1 MIPKGE
7 LLDPVHGEYSGA
19 NEAVQKKSLGGVKQI
34 YLHSMFGH
42 PHTSCGCFESIA
54 FYIPE
59 VDGIGIVDRHYKGN
73 AVNGLPFSAMANETG
88 GGKQVEGFVGI
99 AIEYMRSP
107 SFFKADGGWNRVVW
121 LPSAVKERVKSAIP
135 SELISKVATEKE
147 AQNIQDLKAFLK
159 TNAHPVVAKW
169 VAEEAPAAVPATA
182 EGAITPEVMQPGMGS
197 TITLPIGGGGAMGG
211 YRLTLKNVKIVAKKL
226 ILKKTK

>member
-59 VDGIGIVDRHYKGN
+59 VDGIG
-73 AVNGLPFSAMANETG
+73 AV
-88 GGKQVEGFVGI
+88 
-99 AIEYMRSP
+99 SP
-107 SFFKADGGWNRVVW
+107 QARIRRRMSF
-121 LPSAVKERVKSAIP
+121 IP
-135 SELISKVATEKE
+135 EPLISMRKS
-147 AQNIQDLKAFLK
+147 
-159 TNAHPVVAKW
+159 
-169 VAEEAPAAVPATA
+169 PAISREPA
-182 EGAITPEVMQPGMGS
+182 S
-197 TITLPIGGGGAMGG
+197 RS
-211 YRLTLKNVKIVAKKL
+211 RLWRVF
-226 ILKKTK
+226 

>member
-7 LLDPVHGEYSGA
+7 LLDAEHGEYSGA
-19 NEAVQKKSLGGVKQI
+19 NEAVQKKSLGGVKRVW
-34 YLHSMFGH
+34 LHSMFGS

-59 VDGIGIVDRHYKGN
+59 VDGVGIVDRHYKGN
-73 AVNGLPFSAMANETG
+73 AVNGLPFSSMANETG

-107 SFFKADGGWNRVVW
+107 SFFKADGGWKRVVW
-121 LPSAVKERVKSAIP
+121 LPSNVKERVKDAIP
-135 SELISKVATEKE
+135 NELKAKIATEKD
-147 AQNIQDLKAFLK
+147 ASNVQDLKNFLK
-159 TNAHPVVAKW
+159 TNGHPVTSRWA
-169 VAEEAPAAVPATA
+169 AEEAVVTAPVAEAAATSEPTQQA
-182 EGAITPEVMQPGMGS
+182 MTESML
-197 TITLPIGGGGAMGG
+197 TLPVGAGGAFGG

-226 ILKKTK
+226 IIRKAK